1 MFVAELQTQIERAQ
15 KQQREKEDERR
26 RRRELDRKLI
36 ETIPLINEGNA
47 IADELNKP
55 TVFAIKLVANN
66 SYSRSCSQQSLAR
79 YVEMLKVESIHCV
92 TILDC
97 NYRENNFY

>member
-79 YVEMLKVESIHCV
+79 YVEMFSSLRNLFIVSLY
-92 TILDC
+92 TRL
-97 NYRENNFY
+97 